1 VLLLAFDLYRT
12 FEWIEN
18 HNVGFYIRSST
29 YWFPVIES
37 FHLLALA
44 VIGGAV
50 LIVDLR
56 LLGFQLNRQPIAQ
69 VARDAEPWF
78 RLSLAVMLVSGLLLF
93 SSEAVKCYYNAA
105 FWIKMVCLAL
115 AMLFTFTIQRR
126 ALLRAQSA
134 ETNPMLRLIAIVS
147 LVLWSGVGFAGR
159 GIGFY

>member
-1 VLLLAFDLYRT
+1 VLLAFSLYRT

-29 YWFPVIES
+29 VWFPIIEA

-50 LIVDLR
+50 LLVDLR
-56 LLGFQLNRQPIAQ
+56 LLGFQLTRQPIAQ

-105 FWIKMVCLAL
+105 FWIKMVSLAL

-126 ALLRAQSA
+126 VVLRAQGYD
-134 ETNPMLRLIAIVS
+134 TTRGLRIVAIVS